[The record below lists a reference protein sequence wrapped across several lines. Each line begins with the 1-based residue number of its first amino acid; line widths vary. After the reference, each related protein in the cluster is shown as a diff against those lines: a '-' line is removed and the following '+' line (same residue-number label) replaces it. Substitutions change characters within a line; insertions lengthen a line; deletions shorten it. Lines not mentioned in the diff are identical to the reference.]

1 MSLANAC
8 NEAKTS
14 TSRKKPSPEP
24 EERKARL
31 PTEANIAESYVEK
44 PKNLADLRAA
54 ISSRATRASSLTEG
68 YYNRIAELNPRLNI
82 YLSLTKDRALAQAE
96 RVDQLAAKGDP
107 LPPLAGIP
115 VGIKDVL
122 VLKGAPATAGSKILQ
137 GYHPP
142 YDATA
147 VARLEAAGAVLL
159 GKLNCDEFAMGS
171 SNENS
176 AYGPVRNPVDTERV
190 PGGSS
195 GGSAAAVAA
204 NLAVATLGT
213 DTGGSIRQPA
223 SFCGVVGVLPTY
235 GRVSRYGLIAFASSL
250 DRVGPFAAN
259 VRDAAT
265 LLGVIAG
272 HDPKDATSSAA
283 PVPDYAAE
291 SDKPAAGLRIGI
303 PDEYFAEGLDPEVR
317 AAVEAGIDS
326 LRAAGCILKRISLP
340 HTRYAI
346 PAYYLVATAEAS
358 ANLARFDGVRYGY
371 RSPASE
377 SLGAM
382 YRHTRDE
389 GFGAEVKRRILLGTY
404 ALSAGYYDAYYLKA
418 QQVRRLLAEEFLR
431 AFSEVDAIVTP
442 TAPTAAFKLG
452 EKTGDPLAMYL
463 ADIYTVTA
471 SLAGIC
477 GVTVPCGKTSAGL
490 PVGMQVLATHLGE
503 STAFRV
509 ARAVEA
515 AQGSGDSEQKKES

>member
-1 MSLANAC
+1 LA
-8 NEAKTS
+8 
-14 TSRKKPSPEP
+14 
-24 EERKARL
+24 
-31 PTEANIAESYVEK
+31 TETKSVDTLVEK
-44 PKNLADLRAA
+44 PQSFSAMQADIAA
-54 ISSRATRASSLTEG
+54 GRVKAVDIAAG
-68 YYNRIAELNPRLNI
+68 YYERIEAKNPRLNV
-82 YLSLTKDRALAQAE
+82 YLSLTKERALEQAA
-96 RVDQLAAKGDP
+96 RIDGLAAKGDP
-107 LPPLAGIP
+107 LPPLGGIAI
-115 VGIKDVL
+115 GIKDVL
-122 VLKGAPATAGSKILQ
+122 VTRGTPSTAGSKILK

-147 VARLEAAGAVLL
+147 VVKLEAAGAVLL
-159 GKLNCDEFAMGS
+159 GKINCDEFAMGS

-176 AYGPVRNPVDTERV
+176 AYGPVRNPVDPDRV

-204 NLAVATLGT
+204 NIAAATLGT

-272 HDPKDATSSAA
+272 QDPMDATSSAS
-283 PVPDYAAE
+283 PVTDFAAE
-291 SDKPAAGLRIGI
+291 SDKSASGLRIGL
-303 PDEYFAEGLDPEVR
+303 PEEYFADGLDPEVR
-317 AAVEAGIDS
+317 GAIEKGI
-326 LRAAGCILKRISLP
+326 RALEKAGCSVKKISLP
-340 HTRYAI
+340 HTRYAV
-346 PAYYLVATAEAS
+346 PAYYLIATAEAS

-371 RSPASE
+371 RSQASKTL
-377 SLGAM
+377 SDM
-382 YRHTRDE
+382 YSHSRDE
-389 GFGAEVKRRILLGTY
+389 AFGAEVKRRILLGTY

-431 AFSEVDAIVTP
+431 AFAEVDAIVTP
-442 TAPTAAFKLG
+442 TSPIPAFKIG

-477 GVTVPCGKTSAGL
+477 GVTVPSGTTSAGL
-490 PVGMQVLATHLGE
+490 PVGMQILASHFNEG
-503 STAFRV
+503 TAFRV
-509 ARAVEA
+509 ARAMEA
-515 AQGSGDSEQKKES
+515 AQI

>member
-1 MSLANAC
+1 
-8 NEAKTS
+8 
-14 TSRKKPSPEP
+14 
-24 EERKARL
+24 
-31 PTEANIAESYVEK
+31 
-44 PKNLADLRAA
+44 
-54 ISSRATRASSLTEG
+54 
-68 YYNRIAELNPRLNI
+68 
-82 YLSLTKDRALAQAE
+82 
-96 RVDQLAAKGDP
+96 
-107 LPPLAGIP
+107 

-122 VLKGAPATAGSKILQ
+122 VTRGAPSTAGSKILK
-137 GYHPP
+137 GYRPP
-142 YDATA
+142 YDCTA
-147 VARLEAAGAVLL
+147 VARLDGAGAVLL
-159 GKLNCDEFAMGS
+159 GKTNCDEFAMGS

-176 AYGPVRNPVDTERV
+176 AYGPVRNPVDPRRV

-250 DRVGPFAAN
+250 DRIGPLAAN
-259 VRDAAT
+259 VHDAAT

-272 HDPKDATSSAA
+272 HDPSDATSSPA
-283 PVPDYAAE
+283 PVPDFAAE
-291 SDKPAAGLRIGI
+291 CDKPAAGMRIGV
-303 PDEYFAEGLDPEVR
+303 PAEYLGEGLDPEVR
-317 AAVEAGIDS
+317 TAIEKGIAALEAT
-326 LRAAGCILKRISLP
+326 GCAIKPISLP
-340 HTRYAI
+340 HTKYAV
-346 PAYYLVATAEAS
+346 PTYYLVATAEAS

-371 RSPASE
+371 RSPHSATLSDRY
-377 SLGAM
+377 S
-382 YRHTRDE
+382 HSRDE
-389 GFGAEVKRRILLGTY
+389 GFGAEVKRRIFLGTY

-431 AFSEVDAIVTP
+431 AFVEVDAIVTP
-442 TAPTAAFKLG
+442 TSPFPAFKLG

-477 GVTVPCGKTSAGL
+477 GVSVPCGATQTGL
-490 PVGMQVLATHLGE
+490 PVGMQVLARPMGE

-515 AQGSGDSEQKKES
+515 AGI

>member
-1 MSLANAC
+1 MSSEVNA
-8 NEAKTS
+8 
-14 TSRKKPSPEP
+14 
-24 EERKARL
+24 
-31 PTEANIAESYVEK
+31 AENYVEK
-44 PKNLADLRAA
+44 PRTLAELRAE
-54 ISSRATRASSLTEG
+54 IASGRTKAANLVAS
-68 YYNRIAELNPRLNI
+68 YYDRIAKINPRLNV
-82 YLSLTKDRALAQAE
+82 YLSLTKERALAQAD
-96 RVDQLAAKGDP
+96 RVDQAAAKGDS
-107 LPPLAGIP
+107 LGELAGIP

-122 VLKGAPATAGSKILQ
+122 VMTGAPATAGSKILE
-137 GYHPP
+137 GYRPP

-147 VARLEAAGAVLL
+147 VSKLEAAGAVLL
-159 GKLNCDEFAMGS
+159 GKINCDEFAMGS

-204 NLAVATLGT
+204 NMAVATLGT

-250 DRVGPFAAN
+250 DRVGPFAGN

-265 LLGVIAG
+265 MLGVIAG
-272 HDPKDATSSAA
+272 HDAKDATSSPA

-291 SDKPAAGLRIGI
+291 SDKPVEGLRIGV
-303 PDEYFAEGLDPEVR
+303 PAEYFAEGLDAEVR
-317 AAVEAGIDS
+317 AAIEKGIEA
-326 LRAAGCILKRISLP
+326 LEKAGCTVKKVSLP
-340 HTRYAI
+340 HTKYAV
-346 PAYYLVATAEAS
+346 PTYYLIATAEAS

-377 SLGAM
+377 TLSDM
-382 YRHTRDE
+382 YSHSRDE

-418 QQVRRLLAEEFLR
+418 QQVRRLLAEDFQRVFAGL
-431 AFSEVDAIVTP
+431 DAIVTP
-442 TAPTAAFKLG
+442 TSPIPAFKLG

-477 GVTVPCGKTSAGL
+477 GVNVPCGQTKAGL
-490 PVGMQVLATHLGE
+490 PVGMQVLATHLNEG
-503 STAFRV
+503 TAFRV

-515 AQGSGDSEQKKES
+515 AEL

>member
-1 MSLANAC
+1 MKTAETFVQKPRTLAA
-8 NEAKTS
+8 
-14 TSRKKPSPEP
+14 
-24 EERKARL
+24 
-31 PTEANIAESYVEK
+31 
-44 PKNLADLRAA
+44 LRADIVA
-54 ISSRATRASSLTEG
+54 GAVKAVVLAGG
-68 YYNRIAELNPRLNI
+68 YYERIAAVNPALNV
-82 YLSLTKDRALAQAE
+82 YLSLSKERALEQAE
-96 RVDQLAAKGDP
+96 RVDALAAKGDP

-122 VLKGAPATAGSKILQ
+122 VMRGAPATAGSKILK
-137 GYHPP
+137 GYRPP

-147 VARLEAAGAVLL
+147 VAKLEAAGAVLL

-204 NLAVATLGT
+204 NMAVATLGS

-250 DRVGPFAAN
+250 DRIGPFAGN

-272 HDPKDATSSAA
+272 HDSKDATSSSAA
-283 PVPDYAAE
+283 VPDYAAE
-291 SDKPAAGLRIGI
+291 SDKPAEGLRIGV
-303 PDEYFAEGLDPEVR
+303 PAEYFGEGLDGDVR
-317 AAVEAGIDS
+317 AAIEKGIDS
-326 LRAAGCILKRISLP
+326 LKAAGCTVKPVSLP
-340 HTRYAI
+340 HTKYAV
-346 PAYYLVATAEAS
+346 PTYYLVATAEAS

-371 RSPASE
+371 RSPASDT
-377 SLGAM
+377 LGAM
-382 YRHTRDE
+382 YSHSRDE

-418 QQVRRLLAEEFLR
+418 QQVRRLLADEFLR
-431 AFSEVDAIVTP
+431 AFADVDAIVTP
-442 TAPTAAFKLG
+442 TSPVPAFKIG
-452 EKTGDPLAMYL
+452 EKSDDPLAMYL

-477 GVTVPCGKTSAGL
+477 GVTVPCGATPTGL
-490 PVGMQVLATHLGE
+490 PVGMQVLAAHLNEG
-503 STAFRV
+503 TAFRV

-515 AQGSGDSEQKKES
+515 GQS

>member
-1 MSLANAC
+1 LALAG
-8 NEAKTS
+8 ESKTGS
-14 TSRKKPSPEP
+14 F
-24 EERKARL
+24 
-31 PTEANIAESYVEK
+31 VEK
-44 PKNLADLRAA
+44 PQTLAALKGEIAAGRTKAVDLAA
-54 ISSRATRASSLTEG
+54 A
-68 YYNRIAELNPRLNI
+68 YYQRIAKKNPRLNV
-82 YLSLTKDRALAQAE
+82 YLSLTKDRALAQATHIDE
-96 RVDQLAAKGDP
+96 LAAKGDP

-122 VLKGAPATAGSKILQ
+122 VMQGAPATAGSKILE
-137 GYHPP
+137 GYLPP

-147 VARLEAAGAVLL
+147 VAKLEAAGALLL
-159 GKLNCDEFAMGS
+159 GKINCDEFAMGS

-204 NLAVATLGT
+204 NMAVGTLGS

-265 LLGVIAG
+265 ILSVIAG
-272 HDPKDATSSAA
+272 HDPKDATSSQA

-291 SDKPAAGLRIGI
+291 SDKPVEGLRIGV
-303 PDEYFAEGLDPEVR
+303 PAEYFAEGLDAEVR
-317 AAVEAGIDS
+317 AQIEKGIDA
-326 LRAAGCILKRISLP
+326 LKKAGCTIKPVSLP
-340 HTRYAI
+340 HTKYAI
-346 PAYYLVATAEAS
+346 PTYYLVATAEAS

-371 RSPASE
+371 RSPQSE
-377 SLGAM
+377 TLSDM
-382 YRHTRDE
+382 YSHSRDE
-389 GFGAEVKRRILLGTY
+389 AFGAEVKRRILLGTY

-431 AFSEVDAIVTP
+431 AFTQVDAIVTP
-442 TAPTAAFKLG
+442 TSPVPAFKLG
-452 EKTGDPLAMYL
+452 EKADDPLAMYL

-477 GVTVPCGKTSAGL
+477 GVAVPCGATSTGL
-490 PVGMQVLATHLGE
+490 PVGMQVLAGHFQEGA
-503 STAFRV
+503 AFRV
-509 ARAVEA
+509 ARAVES
-515 AQGSGDSEQKKES
+515 AQI

>member
-1 MSLANAC
+1 LSS
-8 NEAKTS
+8 EAK
-14 TSRKKPSPEP
+14 PVENFV
-24 EERKARL
+24 
-31 PTEANIAESYVEK
+31 EAPKTLAE
-44 PKNLADLRAA
+44 LRAGVLERTTKA
-54 ISSRATRASSLTEG
+54 VDLAAS
-68 YYNRIAELNPRLNI
+68 YYERIAHVNPRLNV
-82 YLSLTKDRALAQAE
+82 YLSLTKERALAQAA
-96 RVDQLAAKGDP
+96 RIDDLADKGDP
-107 LPPLAGIP
+107 LPSLAGIP

-122 VLKGAPATAGSKILQ
+122 VMRGAPATAGSKILQ
-137 GYHPP
+137 GYEPP

-147 VARLEAAGAVLL
+147 VAKLEAAGAVLL

-204 NLAVATLGT
+204 NMAVATLGS

-265 LLGVIAG
+265 LLSVIAG
-272 HDPKDATSSAA
+272 HDPMDATSSPE

-291 SDKPAAGLRIGI
+291 SDKSAEHLRIGI

-317 AAVEAGIDS
+317 AAIEAGIAA
-326 LRAAGCILKRISLP
+326 LKAAGCQIKPVRLP
-340 HTRYAI
+340 HTKYAV
-346 PAYYLVATAEAS
+346 PVYYLIATAEAS
-358 ANLARFDGVRYGY
+358 ANLARFDGVRYGL
-371 RSPASE
+371 RSKDSATLADMFSH
-377 SLGAM
+377 S
-382 YRHTRDE
+382 RDE

-418 QQVRRLLAEEFLR
+418 QQVRRILAEEYLR
-431 AFSEVDAIVTP
+431 AFADVDAIVTP
-442 TAPTAAFKLG
+442 TAPTPAFKLG

-477 GVTVPCGKTSAGL
+477 GVTVPCGETKAGL
-490 PVGMQVLATHLGE
+490 PVGMQVLAKHFNE
-503 STAFRV
+503 ATAFRV

-515 AQGSGDSEQKKES
+515 LHAAAAR